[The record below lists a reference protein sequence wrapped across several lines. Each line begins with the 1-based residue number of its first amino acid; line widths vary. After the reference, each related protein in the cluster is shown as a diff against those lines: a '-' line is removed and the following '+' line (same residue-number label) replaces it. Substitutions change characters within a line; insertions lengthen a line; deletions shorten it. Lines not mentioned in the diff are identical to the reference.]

1 MAKNA
6 NSKNV
11 SSNKSQNCVNSSDAY
26 ESNHAQDKANN
37 ASKNSGSDTT
47 SKNAPESKNGY

>member
-6 NSKNV
+6 NSKNA